1 MILRKIEQDNC
12 FIIQQIVNKTHFTL
26 RKSVVRQEI
35 VRFRKKL
42 DEPTCITGYLLCTD
56 DRNRASTGHIW
67 ASREFVE

>member
-1 MILRKIEQDNC
+1 MILRKTEQDNC

-35 VRFRKKL
+35 VRFWMKL